1 MENPF
6 EEFGYR
12 KGQEI
17 FVDAEFILGVL
28 NFCQRVQASQPKIAA
43 LMQYPESVKEIKD
56 PNTGELLR
64 VDISWKDHTA
74 KSFAN
79 TAFTESGGVPIVP
92 DLAMYAV
99 QIQETLL
106 KLHLDNINSGVAI
119 KLKEDADIARA

>member
-6 EEFGYR
+6 EEYGY
-12 KGQEI
+12 KKNQEI

-28 NFCQRVQASQPKIAA
+28 NFCQRVQASQPKVAA
-43 LMQYPESVKEIKD
+43 LMQYPKKVNEVRDKNGD
-56 PNTGELLR
+56 LLR
-64 VDISWKDHTA
+64 VDIEWEDHTA

-106 KLHLDNINSGVAI
+106 KLHLDNINNGVAI
-119 KLKEDADIARA
+119 KLKQDADIARA